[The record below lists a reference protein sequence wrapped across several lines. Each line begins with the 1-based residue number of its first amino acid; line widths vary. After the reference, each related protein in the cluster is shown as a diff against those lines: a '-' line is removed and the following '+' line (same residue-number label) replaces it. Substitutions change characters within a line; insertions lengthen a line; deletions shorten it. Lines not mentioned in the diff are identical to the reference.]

1 MEYNTIH
8 FLKGGEVQIEKFDES
23 NNNGMM
29 WRTMQGELIHTS
41 HMETS
46 HLFNSVKMIYN
57 HMADIIGFPTFWL
70 GNKYTEINKK
80 WLDNPQKE
88 MDILKKL
95 ILELET
101 RTDWNERQKSIY
113 NKIRLTLTG
122 EFHKIVFNK
131 LEDMGLDINT
141 IQMDDPLQ
149 LLIEAKEK

>member
-1 MEYNTIH
+1 MSESI
-8 FLKGGEVQIEKFDES
+8 KF
-23 NNNGMM
+23 
-29 WRTMQGELIHTS
+29 
-41 HMETS
+41 
-46 HLFNSVKMIYN
+46 
-57 HMADIIGFPTFWL
+57 
-70 GNKYTEINKK
+70 TEE
-80 WLDNPQKE
+80 E

-149 LLIEAKEK
+149 LIIEAKEKYERKQLNSID